1 MKEKDL
7 KTLIRIVSL
16 MSEKEWR
23 SFKGYVNYKF
33 EVKGKIEDTELT
45 FETLKTFFINPTE
58 EESRDARN
66 SR

>member
-7 KTLIRIVSL
+7 KDLVRIVSL

-33 EVKGKIEDTELT
+33 EVNGKIENTELT
-45 FETLKTFFINPTE
+45 LETLKTFFIDME
-58 EESRDARN
+58 EEK
-66 SR
+66 

>member
-7 KTLIRIVSL
+7 KDLVRIVSL

-33 EVKGKIEDTELT
+33 EVNGKIENTELT
-45 FETLKTFFINPTE
+45 LETLKTFL
-58 EESRDARN
+58 
-66 SR
+66 